1 MSGIDDR
8 LDKQLD
14 AARQKLKAVDDD
26 FGQLHEPYRTL
37 ILVESAQGVID
48 NGGLIYF
55 FEMDW
60 PGCPPYSI
68 FSDAYRRIGL
78 NEAAED
84 LDNAVESFGFEYP
97 ERFRERR
104 QDFMDKQFGTEDD
117 DGEEIEGLWEVKWTD
132 RICGNDS
139 VWRLLSEWASKNG
152 ADFG

>member
-1 MSGIDDR
+1 MSEIDER
-8 LDKQLD
+8 LAQQLD
-14 AARQKLKAVDDD
+14 AARQKLKAVGNDV
-26 FGQLHEPYRTL
+26 GQLLEPYRTL

-60 PGCPPYSI
+60 PGCPPYRI

-78 NEAAED
+78 DEAAED
-84 LDNAVESFGFEYP
+84 IDNAAKSFGFEFP

-104 QDFMDKQFGTEDD
+104 QEFMDKQFGTEDD
-117 DGEEIEGLWEVKWTD
+117 DGEEIDGLWEVQWTD

-139 VWRLLSEWASKNG
+139 VWQSLSLWASKNG
-152 ADFG
+152 ADVG